1 MTSCQAELEADTALN
16 RLIAAGYRFVHPR
29 DDDGDIVA
37 VVGVRAHHTVV
48 DVVRI
53 NGADDATAIRMPG
66 DEADVLEPGKAL
78 WQRAGTVG
86 DVVADLLTLADE
98 AYAASNE
105 PLTGCWIPASP
116 GRSAFL
122 LAS

>member
-1 MTSCQAELEADTALN
+1 MTSYQAELAADTALKH
-16 RLIAAGYRFVHPR
+16 LIAAGYRFVHPR

-37 VVGVRAHHTVV
+37 VVGVRAHDTVV

-53 NGADDATAIRMPG
+53 DGEDDVTAIRMPG
-66 DEADVLEPGKAL
+66 DEEDVLEPTKSL
-78 WQRAGTVG
+78 WQRTGPVG
-86 DVVADLLTLADE
+86 EVVADMLSLTDE
-98 AYAASNE
+98 AHATSAE
-105 PLTGCWIPASP
+105 PLTGCWVPASP